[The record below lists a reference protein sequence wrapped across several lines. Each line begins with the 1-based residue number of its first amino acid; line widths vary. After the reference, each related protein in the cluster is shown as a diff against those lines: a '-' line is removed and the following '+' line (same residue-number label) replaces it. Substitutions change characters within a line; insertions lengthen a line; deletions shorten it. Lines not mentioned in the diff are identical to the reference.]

1 MWQIL
6 ILMKR
11 KMSEAQRKWE
21 LACDL
26 EGVHKKTVFLTER
39 SLSSVKLLLTLSLT
53 LENLTG
59 LSSIQRISVSILAAF
74 E

>member
-1 MWQIL
+1 MADFDR
-6 ILMKR
+6 MKR
-11 KMSEAQRKWE
+11 KMSEAQRKRE
-21 LACDL
+21 LASDL
-26 EGVHKKTVFLTER
+26 GMHKETVFLTER

-59 LSSIQRISVSILAAF
+59 LSSIQRLSVSILAAF